1 MLDSVILENLIR
13 KALTSYYTKPKY
25 HHLIKEGGVAG
36 HMNHL
41 YDNGE
46 LTFRELKLIMTRA
59 AQGELVGT
67 EKTDGQ
73 NIQVSFSVKDQR
85 AVGARNKQQI
95 MDGGLTSDAM
105 FAFFTGHP
113 SPVLKHTFS
122 ESIGAFENACKLMD
136 SETQIELFGEDAS
149 TYYNCEILD
158 QRTPNVINYD
168 TNTLLVHPVGHGKYD
183 RTTGKKTNEDI
194 SQKAAYLRKLVNDY
208 QDKLGAY
215 KYGVKVNDV
224 RQLQAFSDK
233 QSLRKYIELVDS
245 IIQSHNLTEED
256 TIDNLVR
263 QRIKSQLHHVELP
276 EEKIELLLARL
287 LEIPGVT
294 TTKVVSGLSPNEK
307 ALVKGVLENQKEI
320 LKQSILPLEEIVS
333 DFAAEML
340 KTLKSAFMLDNDK
353 EVIRL
358 RKEVQ
363 DAIDAIQN
371 SGNQEAMDILQR
383 QLRKLIH
390 VDKIATAA
398 EGFVFDYNGV
408 TYKFTG
414 NFAPVN
420 QILGLFKYGRGNV
433 PALKKT
439 INEDVATGLTGDKLP
454 EFDVAIVPG
463 AFKPPHKGHFEL
475 AKYYASMSKK
485 VIIAISPKPPRYV
498 SDNGRHYEVTA
509 DLSKDVWDTYINDG
523 GLQGKVVL
531 EIVNGSPVAYAF
543 DYIMNP
549 PEYYQGMKI
558 ALGVG
563 DKDEDKLR
571 FAGAQQ
577 KAKEG
582 VEVQTVAMPPAT
594 ESNQIL
600 SATAFRKAIASKD
613 AGQISQFIPAEVEDK
628 KTLIT
633 KLLSVMGA
641 NSISDEE
648 MDALKKKRATRIA
661 NKLSNDPNV
670 VQKLTEQL
678 LTEHVRKVG
687 NQYCLFSK
695 KTGKKLGCYDSKKGV
710 KKREKQVQYF
720 KHAKGKKKLEEEGAA
735 NSMGAGGVQGYA
747 GKYFKDEEF

>member
-1 MLDSVILENLIR
+1 MLDSVSLDRLI
-13 KALTSYYTKPKY
+13 KEAFINYYTKPRY
-25 HHLIKEGGVAG
+25 HHLLKEGGVAG

-59 AQGELVGT
+59 AQGELLGT

-73 NIQVSFSVKDQR
+73 NIQVSFSVKEQR

-95 MDGGLTSDAM
+95 IDGGLTSDAM

-136 SETQIELFGEDAS
+136 SETQIELFGEDTS
-149 TYYNCEILD
+149 IYYNCEILD

-168 TNTLLVHPVGHGKYD
+168 TNTLLIHPVGHGKYD
-183 RTTGKKTNEDI
+183 RTTGKKLDEDI
-194 SQKAAYLRKLVNDY
+194 TEKAQYLRKLVNDY

-224 RQLQAFSDK
+224 RQLQALSD
-233 QSLRKYIELVDS
+233 QELLRKYIEQVDS
-245 IIQSHNLTEED
+245 IAQSHNLTDES
-256 TIDNLVR
+256 TIDDLVR
-263 QRIKSQLHHVELP
+263 YRIKSQLHHVELP
-276 EEKIELLLARL
+276 EDKLDLLLSRL
-287 LEIPGVT
+287 LEIPGIT

-307 ALVKGVLENQKEI
+307 ALVKSVLEKQKEI
-320 LKQSILPLEEIVS
+320 LKQSIIPLEEVIS

-383 QLRKLIH
+383 QLRKLIR

-433 PALKKT
+433 PPLRKQ
-439 INEDVATGLTGDKLP
+439 INEDASGLTGGRLP

-498 SDNGRHYEVTA
+498 SANGRNYEVSA
-509 DLSKDVWDTYINDG
+509 DLSKEIWDTYINDG
-523 GLQGKVVL
+523 GLSGKVIV
-531 EIVNGSPVAYAF
+531 EIVPKGSPVAYAF

-571 FAGAQQ
+571 FAGAQD

-613 AGQISQFIPAEVEDK
+613 PSQMAMFIPNEVEDK
-628 KTLIT
+628 NIIMK
-633 KLLSVMGA
+633 KLFSVMGA

-648 MDALKKKRATRIA
+648 LDAIKRQKAKRIA
-661 NKLSNDPNV
+661 TKLSSDPNT
-670 VQKLTEQL
+670 VQKLSEQL
-678 LTEHVRKVG
+678 LTETVRKVG
-687 NQYCLFSK
+687 DQYCIYSK
-695 KTGKKLGCYDSKKGV
+695 KTGKKLGCYSSKKGV
-710 KKREKQVQYF
+710 KKREKQIQYF
-720 KHAKGKKKLEEEGAA
+720 KHKKLEEDGM
-735 NSMGAGGVQGYA
+735 SSGGIQGYA
-747 GKYFKDEEF
+747 GHTYIGKYFEEE

>member
-1 MLDSVILENLIR
+1 MLDSVSLERLI
-13 KALTSYYTKPKY
+13 KEAFVNYYTKPKY
-25 HHLIKEGGVAG
+25 HHLLKEGGVAG

-46 LTFRELKLIMTRA
+46 LTFGELKLIMTRA

-73 NIQVSFSVKDQR
+73 NIQASFSVKNQR
-85 AVGARNKQQI
+85 AVGARNKKQI

-105 FAFFTGHP
+105 FSFFTGHP

-122 ESIGAFENACKLMD
+122 ESIAAFESACKLMD
-136 SETQIELFGEDAS
+136 TETQIELFGEDTS
-149 TYYNCEILD
+149 IYYNCEILD

-183 RTTGKKTNEDI
+183 RATGKKLDEDI
-194 SQKAAYLRKLVNDY
+194 SQKAEYLRKLVNDY
-208 QDKLGAY
+208 QDKLGAF

-224 RQLQAFSDK
+224 RQLQALSDK
-233 QSLRKYIELVDS
+233 ELLRKYLDEVDS
-245 IIQSHNLTEED
+245 IAQSHGLTDEN
-256 TIDNLVR
+256 TIDDLVR
-263 QRIKSQLHHVELP
+263 KRIRSQMHHVELP
-276 EEKIELLLARL
+276 EDKTELLMARL
-287 LEIPGVT
+287 LELPGIT
-294 TTKVVSGLSPNEK
+294 TTKVVAGLSPNEK
-307 ALVKGVLENQKEI
+307 ALVKSVLEKQKEI
-320 LKQSILPLEEIVS
+320 LKQSIIPLEEVIS

-353 EVIRL
+353 EVVRL

-383 QLRKLIH
+383 QLRKLIR

-433 PALKKT
+433 PPLRKQ
-439 INEDVATGLTGDKLP
+439 INEDASGLTGDRLP

-498 SDNGRHYEVTA
+498 SSNGRNFEVSA
-509 DLSKDVWDTYINDG
+509 DLSKQIWDTYIRDG
-523 GLQGKVVL
+523 GLDGKVIV
-531 EIVNGSPVAYAF
+531 EIVPKGSPVAFAF
-543 DYIMNP
+543 DYIMDP

-571 FAGAQQ
+571 FAGAQE

-613 AGQISQFIPAEVEDK
+613 SSQMAMFIPDEVEDK
-628 KTLIT
+628 KTIMK
-633 KLLSVMGA
+633 KLFSVMGA

-648 MDALKKKRATRIA
+648 LAMIKKQKAKRVAA
-661 NKLSNDPNV
+661 KLSNDPNTI
-670 VQKLTEQL
+670 QKLSEQL

-687 NQYCLFSK
+687 DQYCIYSK
-695 KTGKKLGCYDSKKGV
+695 KTGKKLGCYSSKKGV
-710 KKREKQVQYF
+710 KKREKQIQYF
-720 KHAKGKKKLEEEGAA
+720 KHKKLEEDGTGAA
-735 NSMGAGGVQGYA
+735 NSMGGNGIQGYA